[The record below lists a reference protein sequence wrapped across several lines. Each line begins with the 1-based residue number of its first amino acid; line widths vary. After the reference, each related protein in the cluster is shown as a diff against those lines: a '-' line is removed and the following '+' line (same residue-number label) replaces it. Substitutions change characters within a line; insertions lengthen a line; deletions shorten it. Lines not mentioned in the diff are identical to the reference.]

1 MKKITIEYNSKTWEI
16 KDLDKVDSYSEIQ
29 QLTFALRDLE
39 EILIK
44 MNFPFFIPMD
54 KDIMISI
61 NRKDLL
67 DSLKVTEELNEN
79 SNDNVWWK
87 RF

>member
-1 MKKITIEYNSKTWEI
+1 MKRITIEYNSDTWEI
-16 KDLDKVDSYSEIQ
+16 KGLDKVNSYSEIQ

-67 DSLKVTEELNEN
+67 DSLKVTEVLNEN
-79 SNDNVWWK
+79 NNDNVWWK
-87 RF
+87 RI

>member
-67 DSLKVTEELNEN
+67 NSIKQLGENKWHLKN
-79 SNDNVWWK
+79 
-87 RF
+87 

>member
-1 MKKITIEYNSKTWEI
+1 MKRITIEYNSDTWEI
-16 KDLDKVDSYSEIQ
+16 KGLDKVNSYSEIQ

-54 KDIMISI
+54 KDIMINI

-67 DSLKVTEELNEN
+67 NSIKQLGEN
-79 SNDNVWWK
+79 K
-87 RF
+87 